1 MSMRQLK
8 ISKSITNRES
18 RSLEKYLR
26 EVNKLEL
33 ISAEEEVRLAVLIKQ
48 GDKKAFDLL
57 VKANLRFVVSVAKQ
71 YQYQG
76 ISLSDL
82 INEGNFGLMKAA
94 RSFDATRGFKF
105 ISYAVWWIRQHIV
118 KAIADDA
125 RMVRLPLNKICL
137 ERNIKKTSILL
148 EQKLERTA
156 SIEELA
162 EELNIEVENITD
174 SLSTGER
181 HLSLDAALT
190 EDGENSM
197 LDVLLNPNVVSTDN
211 EINYTASLKVEI
223 DRLLQVL
230 NDRQRQTIC
239 YLFGIGVD
247 HPLSLDDIGI
257 KFDLTK
263 ERIRQ
268 IRDKAIG
275 KLRTTG
281 NINLLRSFL
290 AA

>member
-18 RSLEKYLR
+18 QSLEKYLQ
-26 EVNKLEL
+26 EVNKLKL
-33 ISAEEEVRLAVLIKQ
+33 ISAEEEVRLSALIRQ

-76 ISLSDL
+76 ISLPDL
-82 INEGNFGLMKAA
+82 INEGNLGLMKAA

-105 ISYAVWWIRQHIV
+105 ISYAVWWIRQYIV
-118 KAIADDA
+118 KALADDA
-125 RMVRLPLNKICL
+125 RMIRLPLNKIYL
-137 ERNIKKTSILL
+137 ERHIKKASILL

-156 SIEELA
+156 SVEELA
-162 EELNIEVENITD
+162 EELNMEEVNITD

-190 EDGENSM
+190 GNEEDSM
-197 LDVLLNPNVVSTDN
+197 LDVLEDPNAVSTDK

-223 DRLLQVL
+223 GRLFQVL
-230 NDRQRQTIC
+230 SERQRETLC
-239 YLFGIGVD
+239 CLFGIGMD
-247 HPLSLDDIGI
+247 HSLSLEDIGI
-257 KFDLTK
+257 KFDLTR
-263 ERIRQ
+263 ERVRQ

>member
-8 ISKSITNRES
+8 ITKSITNRES
-18 RSLEKYLR
+18 QSLGKYLQ
-26 EVNKLEL
+26 EINKLKL

-48 GDKKAFDLL
+48 GDKIASDLL

-82 INEGNFGLMKAA
+82 INEGNMGLMKAA

-118 KAIADDA
+118 KAIADDG

-137 ERNIKKTSILL
+137 ERHIKKTSILL

-162 EELNIEVENITD
+162 EELKMEAEEINS
-174 SLSTGER
+174 SLSMG
-181 HLSLDAALT
+181 H
-190 EDGENSM
+190 
-197 LDVLLNPNVVSTDN
+197 
-211 EINYTASLKVEI
+211 
-223 DRLLQVL
+223 
-230 NDRQRQTIC
+230 
-239 YLFGIGVD
+239 
-247 HPLSLDDIGI
+247 DDIAD
-257 KFDLTK
+257 KFDLTRERVRKIK
-263 ERIRQ
+263 E
-268 IRDKAIG
+268 KALAI
-275 KLRTTG
+275 LRVTNG
-281 NINLLRSFL
+281 FHLLRSYTC
-290 AA
+290 

>member
-18 RSLEKYLR
+18 QSLEKYLQ
-26 EVNKLEL
+26 EVHKLRL
-33 ISAEEEVRLAVLIKQ
+33 ISAEEEVSLSGLIKQ

-82 INEGNFGLMKAA
+82 INEGNLGLMKAA
-94 RSFDATRGFKF
+94 RSFDASRGFKF

-118 KAIADDA
+118 KALAEDG
-125 RMVRLPLNKICL
+125 RMIRLPLNKIYL
-137 ERNIKKTSILL
+137 ERHIKKTGIML

-162 EELNIEVENITD
+162 EELNMEEVNITD
-174 SLSTGER
+174 SLSTGEK

-190 EDGENSM
+190 GNEENSM
-197 LDVLLNPNVVSTDN
+197 LDLLEDPNAASTDQ
-211 EINYTASLKVEI
+211 EINFTASLKVEI
-223 DRLLQVL
+223 DRSLQLLS
-230 NDRQRQTIC
+230 DRQRETVC
-239 YLFGIGVD
+239 YFFGIGVD
-247 HPLSLDDIGI
+247 HPLSLEDIGL
-257 KFDLTK
+257 KFNLTR
-263 ERIRQ
+263 ERVRQ

-275 KLRTTG
+275 KLKTFG
-281 NINLLRSFL
+281 NVNLLRSFL